1 MVKFYFIY
9 FNLLHILDEKTT
21 EIKLLNIMKVGFSLF
36 IKSSFF
42 YIGNVVLSELEL
54 KESALVRLDS
64 SYFQILRYNN
74 YNNIFYQA

>member
-9 FNLLHILDEKTT
+9 LNLLHILDEKTT

-74 YNNIFYQA
+74 YNDIFYQA

>member
-9 FNLLHILDEKTT
+9 LNLLHILDEKTT

-54 KESALVRLDS
+54 KESALVRLDFFFLFS
-64 SYFQILRYNN
+64 NFTLQ
-74 YNNIFYQA
+74 

>member
-9 FNLLHILDEKTT
+9 LNLLHILDEKTT